1 MHVIT
6 SRLISAGYNGF
17 VIIIIIIVII
27 PLSVLGIN
35 HTIYHLWFWH

>member
-17 VIIIIIIVII
+17 VIIIIVII